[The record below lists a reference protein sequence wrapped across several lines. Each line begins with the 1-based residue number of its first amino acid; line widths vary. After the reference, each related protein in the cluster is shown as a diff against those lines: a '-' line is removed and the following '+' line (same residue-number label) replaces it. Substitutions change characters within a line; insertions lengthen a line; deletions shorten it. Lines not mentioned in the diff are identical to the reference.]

1 MEAVRNYEPCCC
13 TAANCEP
20 LRCEKPKAR
29 RTKTSVILAI
39 ALVATV
45 AASAALLVKVPVT
58 AANAAQAVV
67 ANAPTVAEQPSLQSG
82 LGALNTL
89 EAAQFLLSVDTVV
102 KVDVSAPQAYVKG
115 HLKDAVTVPVSLL
128 TQSGTI
134 QLLSALPE
142 GFPVL
147 VYASDASDAAAV
159 YALLKQQRTDIPVV
173 AYVKGAVDPA
183 VFGS

>member
-20 LRCEKPKAR
+20 LRREKPKAR
-29 RTKTSVILAI
+29 RTKTSVFLAI

-45 AASAALLVKVPVT
+45 AASAALLVKAPVM
-58 AANAAQAVV
+58 AANAVQAMPAAVLVV
-67 ANAPTVAEQPSLQSG
+67 TEQPSLQND
-82 LGALNTL
+82 LGALSTS
-89 EAAQFLLSVDTVV
+89 EAAQFLVSADTVV

-128 TQSGTI
+128 THSGTA

-159 YALLKQQRTDIPVV
+159 YALLKEQRTDIPVV
-173 AYVKGAVDPA
+173 AYIQGAVDPA
-183 VFGS
+183 SFGS